1 MTDMQKGAAA
11 AFLSYV
17 WWGAMPPYWKLLS
30 GVSSVEI
37 LLHRVVWSAA
47 FMLLLLAASR
57 RLGAAFQFV
66 RAKPRDALWFVGS
79 GLLITFNWGLY
90 IWAVNA
96 GHVLDTSLGYYM
108 NPLLAMLFGRIFFG
122 EHMRGAQKAAIALA
136 VAGVAVQVAALR
148 VFPVVALSL
157 ALSFGFYGVL
167 KKKIPADP
175 SVSLTIETLAVAPA
189 ALAGLAFLEH
199 TGAASYPY
207 GAQMNLLLA
216 GAGFMTSGPLLLF
229 AYGARR
235 VSLTTIGFLQYV
247 SPTMTFLLGTFVYR
261 EPMNVWRLAAFA
273 LIWCAVALY
282 TADAVVHTRRE
293 KRLCAG
299 GEDLSACV
307 RTNFYKK

>member
-1 MTDMQKGAAA
+1 MTEQHKGAAA

-30 GVSSVEI
+30 GVSSFEV
-37 LLHRVVWSAA
+37 LVHRVVWSAV
-47 FMLLLLAASR
+47 FMIVLLIAMR
-57 RLGAAFQFV
+57 RVRSTIEFV
-66 RAKPRDALWFVGS
+66 RAKPRVLLWLMCS
-79 GLLITFNWGLY
+79 GLLITFNWWLY

-122 EHMRGAQKAAIALA
+122 ERMHGAQKAAIALA

-157 ALSFGFYGVL
+157 ALSFGLYGVF
-167 KKKIPADP
+167 KKKTPAEP
-175 SVSLTIETLAVAPA
+175 AVSLTIETLIITPA
-189 ALAGLAFLEH
+189 ALAWLVFLEH
-199 TGAASYPY
+199 TGVSSYPY
-207 GAQMNLLLA
+207 DATMNLLLA

-229 AYGARR
+229 AYGTRR

-247 SPTMTFLLGTFVYR
+247 SPTMGFLFGTFVYH

-282 TADAVVHTRRE
+282 TADAVVRARRE
-293 KRLCAG
+293 KRG
-299 GEDLSACV
+299 
-307 RTNFYKK
+307 

>member
-1 MTDMQKGAAA
+1 MTEQHKGAAA

-30 GVSSVEI
+30 GVSSFEV
-37 LLHRVVWSAA
+37 LVHRVVWSAV
-47 FMLLLLAASR
+47 FMIVLLIVMR
-57 RLGAAFQFV
+57 RVRSTIDFV
-66 RAKPRDALWFVGS
+66 RAQPRVLLWLMCS
-79 GLLITFNWGLY
+79 GLLITFNWWLY

-122 EHMRGAQKAAIALA
+122 ERMHGAQKAAIALA

-157 ALSFGFYGVL
+157 ALSFGLYGVF
-167 KKKIPADP
+167 KKKTPAEP
-175 SVSLTIETLAVAPA
+175 AVSLTIETLIITPA
-189 ALAGLAFLEH
+189 ALAWLVFLEH
-199 TGAASYPY
+199 TGVSSYPY
-207 GAQMNLLLA
+207 DATMNLLLA

-229 AYGARR
+229 AYGTRR

-247 SPTMTFLLGTFVYR
+247 SPTMGFLFGTFVYH

-282 TADAVVHTRRE
+282 TADAVVRARRE
-293 KRLCAG
+293 KRG
-299 GEDLSACV
+299 
-307 RTNFYKK
+307 